1 MILEGMYL
9 LLYMV
14 AFATGCMALVL
25 SVVFHMRETLE
36 WTTYFIIFL
45 SSILI
50 VFFLQ
55 ISIVFI
61 HIFTHGMIQIIF
73 NYIITPI
80 IFANIAFLIV
90 FIPYLTTWVIAQPWR
105 SPYNI
110 IFYTLSGVFI
120 VLSIFSLIF
129 TNLYIFSTLSSVVFI
144 FSLFFSISIL
154 MKNLKKIESKDVRIV
169 SKTLII
175 ISFSMIPLVIISLI
189 FPLFSNVLYPIYFLS
204 VSVTLMVFLF
214 IYFKRIPHKKEHALS
229 VESLSNFSI
238 SERELSVILLIKK
251 GLTNKE
257 IADKLAISPN
267 TVNNHIANIFSKTHV
282 RSRIDLLNVLNEEHS

>member
-1 MILEGMYL
+1 MYL